1 MKIFITSKFYELLTL
16 PKICCIIVFTFK
28 TTRAN
33 ELDQGMA
40 HLLSETTLELV
51 DSCEAHSKS
60 RLLYQFDSESRLN
73 WHFFPNWSG
82 RTGVPLYRLSTE
94 QRLLVKKMVEL
105 LLSEDGFLE
114 YENLRLIHGIRKD
127 LNAPDNPM
135 HRYSI
140 SIFGKPSIK
149 STWGWRLE
157 GHHLSLNC
165 TLVDGQVFSIT
176 PSFWGASP
184 VRISNGKYE
193 GMELFKQEQELSL
206 KLVNSLSAS
215 QKQQAKVDSGN
226 GPDAV
231 SRVFRKEYE
240 NMAGIRFLD
249 LTEDQQKM
257 LGQIVLLFAEKY
269 RPEIVAQIENRKKI
283 FDSSTLRF
291 SYVLSSRGYV
301 SYFCIITSEYLIE
314 FDNQG
319 GNHIH
324 AVWRDFDGDFGR
336 DLLSEHLVKERLKTD

>member
-1 MKIFITSKFYELLTL
+1 MGKQTLLIFSVGFFFVLKATLGSEKIAYDLAHTAEKLITSSEKQKDAPLTYS
-16 PKICCIIVFTFK
+16 F
-28 TTRAN
+28 
-33 ELDQGMA
+33 E
-40 HLLSETTLELV
+40 
-51 DSCEAHSKS
+51 DSS
-60 RLLYQFDSESRLN
+60 REN

-82 RTGVPLYRLSTE
+82 RTGVPLYRLSKE

-105 LLSEDGFLE
+105 LLSEDGFIE

-127 LNAPDNPM
+127 LSTPDNPM

-140 SIFGKPSIK
+140 SIFGAPSMK

-165 TLVDGQVFSIT
+165 TLVDGQAFSIT

-184 VRISNGKYE
+184 VRVSNGKYA

-215 QKQQAKVDSGN
+215 QKQQAKVGSGN

-231 SRVFRKEYE
+231 SRVSRKEYE
-240 NMAGIRFLD
+240 NMAGIPFLD
-249 LTEDQQKM
+249 LTGDQQNCVE
-257 LGQIVLLFAEKY
+257 QIVLLFAEKY
-269 RPEIVAQIENRKKI
+269 RPEIAEQINNRKGI
-283 FDSSTLRF
+283 FDPSTLRF
-291 SYVLSSRGYV
+291 SYIFSSRGYI
-301 SYFCIITSEYLIE
+301 SYFCIITSEYLVE

-324 AVWRDFDGDFGR
+324 AVWRDFEGDFGR
-336 DLLSEHLVKERLKTD
+336 DLLSEHLVKETLKTD

>member
-1 MKIFITSKFYELLTL
+1 MKTFYLKNFFPLLFRSGLFCMGVAGSALTH
-16 PKICCIIVFTFK
+16 
-28 TTRAN
+28 AN
-33 ELDQGMA
+33 GKD
-40 HLLSETTLELV
+40 LSE
-51 DSCEAHSKS
+51 ASKLAETARHLIESNESTEGINLSYAFSDMS
-60 RLLYQFDSESRLN
+60 REQ

-82 RTGVPLYRLSTE
+82 RTGVPLYRLSAE

-127 LNAPDNPM
+127 LNAADNPM

-165 TLVDGQVFSIT
+165 TLVDGQTFSIT

-184 VRISNGKYE
+184 VRVTSGKYT
-193 GMELFKQEQELSL
+193 GMELFEQEQELSL
-206 KLVNSLSAS
+206 KLVNSLSDS
-215 QKQQAKVDSGN
+215 QKRKSELGSGH
-226 GPDAV
+226 GPEAFSRV
-231 SRVFRKEYE
+231 SREEYE
-240 NMAGIRFLD
+240 NLPGIRFFE
-249 LTEDQQKM
+249 LTEGQQKM
-257 LGQIVLLFAEKY
+257 IEQIVLLFAEKY
-269 RPEIVAQIENRKKI
+269 RPEIVEQIKNRKKI
-283 FDSSTLRF
+283 FDPSTLRF
-291 SYVLSSRGYV
+291 SYVDSTRGYI

-324 AVWRDFDGDFGR
+324 AAWRDFDGDFGR
-336 DLLSEHLVKERLKTD
+336 DLIGDHNRLNH

>member
-1 MKIFITSKFYELLTL
+1 MLFLGKQTLLILSVVFFLAMKAQAGSEKIANDLAHTAEELIASSEKQKDAPLTYSFEG
-16 PKICCIIVFTFK
+16 P
-28 TTRAN
+28 
-33 ELDQGMA
+33 
-40 HLLSETTLELV
+40 
-51 DSCEAHSKS
+51 S
-60 RLLYQFDSESRLN
+60 REN

-82 RTGVPLYRLSTE
+82 RTGVPLHRLSAE

-105 LLSEDGFLE
+105 LLSENGFLE
-114 YENLRLIHGIRKD
+114 YKNLRLIHGIRKD

-140 SIFGKPSIK
+140 SIFGTPSIK

-165 TLVDGQVFSIT
+165 TLVDGQTFSIT

-184 VRISNGKYE
+184 VRITSGKYA
-193 GMELFKQEQELSL
+193 GMELFEQEQKLSL

-215 QKQQAKVDSGN
+215 QKQQAKVGSGN
-226 GPDAV
+226 GPEAV
-231 SRVFRKEYE
+231 SRVSRDEYE
-240 NMAGIRFLD
+240 NLPGIPFLE
-249 LTEDQQKM
+249 LSEGQQNW
-257 LGQIVLLFAEKY
+257 LEQIVLLFAEKY
-269 RPEIVAQIENRKKI
+269 RPAIVEQINNHKKI
-283 FDSSTLRF
+283 FDPSTLRF
-291 SYVLSSRGYV
+291 SYAFSSRGYI

-324 AVWRDFDGDFGR
+324 SVWRDFDGDFGR
-336 DLLSEHLVKERLKTD
+336 SLVTDHLRKEH

>member
-1 MKIFITSKFYELLTL
+1 MLFLGKQTLLIFSVCFFLALKATHGSEKIANDLALTAGELITSSEQQKDVPLTYS
-16 PKICCIIVFTFK
+16 FK
-28 TTRAN
+28 
-33 ELDQGMA
+33 
-40 HLLSETTLELV
+40 
-51 DSCEAHSKS
+51 DSS
-60 RLLYQFDSESRLN
+60 RVN

-82 RTGVPLYRLSTE
+82 RTGVPLYRLSTK

-105 LLSEDGFLE
+105 FLSEDGFME

-127 LNAPDNPM
+127 LDAPDNPM
-135 HRYSI
+135 NRYSI

-165 TLVDGQVFSIT
+165 TLVDGQTFSIT

-184 VRISNGKYE
+184 VRISNGKYA
-193 GMELFKQEQELSL
+193 GMELFKEEQELSL

-215 QKQQAKVDSGN
+215 QNQQAKVHSGN

-249 LTEDQQKM
+249 LTEEQQKM
-257 LGQIVLLFAEKY
+257 LEQIVLLFAEKY
-269 RPEIVAQIENRKKI
+269 RPEIAEQINNRKEI
-283 FDSSTLRF
+283 FDPSTLRF
-291 SYVLSSRGYV
+291 SYIFSSRGYV
-301 SYFCIITSEYLIE
+301 AYFCIITSEYLIE

-336 DLLSEHLVKERLKTD
+336 DLLSDHLRVNH

>member
-1 MKIFITSKFYELLTL
+1 MLFLGKQTLLIFSLGFFLVLKATFGGEKIAHDLARTAKELITSSEKQKDAPLTYS
-16 PKICCIIVFTFK
+16 FK
-28 TTRAN
+28 
-33 ELDQGMA
+33 DP
-40 HLLSETTLELV
+40 
-51 DSCEAHSKS
+51 S
-60 RLLYQFDSESRLN
+60 REN

-82 RTGVPLYRLSTE
+82 RTGVPLYRLSTK

-105 LLSEDGFLE
+105 FLSEDGFME

-127 LNAPDNPM
+127 LDAPDNPM
-135 HRYSI
+135 NRYSI

-165 TLVDGQVFSIT
+165 TLVDGQTFSIT

-184 VRISNGKYE
+184 VRISNGKYA
-193 GMELFKQEQELSL
+193 GMELFKEEQELSL

-215 QKQQAKVDSGN
+215 QNQQAKVHSGN

-249 LTEDQQKM
+249 LTEEQQKM
-257 LGQIVLLFAEKY
+257 LEQIVLLFAEKY
-269 RPEIVAQIENRKKI
+269 RPEIAEQINNRKEI
-283 FDSSTLRF
+283 FDPSTLRF
-291 SYVLSSRGYV
+291 SYIFSSRGYV
-301 SYFCIITSEYLIE
+301 AYFCIITSEYLIE

-336 DLLSEHLVKERLKTD
+336 DLLSDHLRVNH

>member
-1 MKIFITSKFYELLTL
+1 MLFLGKQTLLILSVGISLAMKAQAGSEKIAYGLARTAEELIVTSEKQKDAPLTYSFED
-16 PKICCIIVFTFK
+16 P
-28 TTRAN
+28 
-33 ELDQGMA
+33 
-40 HLLSETTLELV
+40 
-51 DSCEAHSKS
+51 S
-60 RLLYQFDSESRLN
+60 REN

-82 RTGVPLYRLSTE
+82 RTGVPLYRLSKD

-105 LLSEDGFLE
+105 LLSEGGFLE

-127 LNAPDNPM
+127 LDAPDNPM

-140 SIFGKPSIK
+140 SIFGKPSEK

-165 TLVDGQVFSIT
+165 TLVDGQTFSIT

-184 VRISNGKYE
+184 VRVSSGKYA
-193 GMELFKQEQELSL
+193 GLELFEQEQELSL

-226 GPDAV
+226 GPEAV
-231 SRVFRKEYE
+231 SRVSREEYE
-240 NMAGIRFLD
+240 NLSGIRFLE
-249 LTEDQQKM
+249 LTEDQQNW
-257 LGQIVLLFAEKY
+257 LEQIVLLFAEKY
-269 RPEIVAQIENRKKI
+269 RPAIVEQINNRKKI
-283 FDSSTLRF
+283 FDPSTLRF
-291 SYVLSSRGYV
+291 SYVDSSRGYV
-301 SYFCIITSEYLIE
+301 AYFCIITSEYLIE

-324 AVWRDFDGDFGR
+324 AAWRNFDGDFGR
-336 DLLSEHLVKERLKTD
+336 DLLGEHNKRSID

>member
-1 MKIFITSKFYELLTL
+1 MLFLGKEALLTFSVVFFFAMKVKAGSEKIANDL
-16 PKICCIIVFTFK
+16 AHTAEELIASSEKPKGAPLTYSF
-28 TTRAN
+28 
-33 ELDQGMA
+33 EDP
-40 HLLSETTLELV
+40 
-51 DSCEAHSKS
+51 S
-60 RLLYQFDSESRLN
+60 REN

-82 RTGVPLYRLSTE
+82 RTGVPLYRLSAD

-127 LNAPDNPM
+127 LNAPDNLM

-140 SIFGKPSIK
+140 SIFGKPSEK

-165 TLVDGQVFSIT
+165 TLVNGQSFSVT

-184 VRISNGKYE
+184 VRVSNGKYA
-193 GMELFKQEQELSL
+193 GLELFEQEHKLSL
-206 KLVNSLSAS
+206 KLVKSLSDS
-215 QKQQAKVDSGN
+215 QKQQAEVDSGN
-226 GPDAV
+226 GPEAV
-231 SRVFRKEYE
+231 SRVSRDEYK
-240 NMAGIRFLD
+240 NLPGIPFLE
-249 LTEDQQKM
+249 LSEGQQNW
-257 LGQIVLLFAEKY
+257 LEQIVLLFAEKY
-269 RPEIVAQIENRKKI
+269 RPAIVEQIKNRKKI
-283 FDSSTLRF
+283 FDPSILRF
-291 SYVLSSRGYV
+291 SYVDSTRGYI

-324 AVWRDFDGDFGR
+324 SVWRDFDGDFGR
-336 DLLSEHLVKERLKTD
+336 SLVTDHLRKDH

>member
-1 MKIFITSKFYELLTL
+1 MIFLHKQTHLIFSVVFFFAMKVKAGSEKIANDLAHTAEELIASSQKPKGAPLTYSFED
-16 PKICCIIVFTFK
+16 P
-28 TTRAN
+28 
-33 ELDQGMA
+33 
-40 HLLSETTLELV
+40 
-51 DSCEAHSKS
+51 S
-60 RLLYQFDSESRLN
+60 REN
-73 WHFFPNWSG
+73 WHFFPNWSS
-82 RTGVPLYRLSTE
+82 RTGVPLSRLSAE

-105 LLSEDGFLE
+105 LLSEGGFLE

-165 TLVDGQVFSIT
+165 TMVDGQTFSIT

-184 VRISNGKYE
+184 VRVSNGKYA
-193 GMELFKQEQELSL
+193 GLELFEQEQKLSL

-226 GPDAV
+226 GPEAV
-231 SRVFRKEYE
+231 SLVSREDYE
-240 NMAGIRFLD
+240 NLSGIRFPELS
-249 LTEDQQKM
+249 EGQQNWVEQ
-257 LGQIVLLFAEKY
+257 LILLFAEKY
-269 RPEIVAQIENRKKI
+269 RPVIVEQINNRKKI
-283 FDSSTLRF
+283 FDPSTLRF
-291 SYVLSSRGYV
+291 SYAFSSRGYI
-301 SYFCIITSEYLIE
+301 SYLCIITSEYLIE

-336 DLLSEHLVKERLKTD
+336 DLLGEHNKRSIY

>member
-1 MKIFITSKFYELLTL
+1 MLFLGKQTLLIFTVGFFFALKATLGGEKIAHDLAHTAEELITFSEKQKEAPLTYS
-16 PKICCIIVFTFK
+16 F
-28 TTRAN
+28 
-33 ELDQGMA
+33 E
-40 HLLSETTLELV
+40 
-51 DSCEAHSKS
+51 DSS
-60 RLLYQFDSESRLN
+60 REN

-82 RTGVPLYRLSTE
+82 RTGVPLYRLSKE
-94 QRLLVKKMVEL
+94 QRLLVKKMIEL
-105 LLSEDGFLE
+105 LLSEDGYLE

-127 LNAPDNPM
+127 LDAPDNPM

-165 TLVDGQVFSIT
+165 TLVDGQTFSIT

-184 VRISNGKYE
+184 VRVSNGKYA

-215 QKQQAKVDSGN
+215 QKQQAKVGSGN
-226 GPDAV
+226 GPEAV
-231 SRVFRKEYE
+231 SRVSQEEYE
-240 NMAGIRFLD
+240 NMAGIPFLD
-249 LTEDQQKM
+249 LTEGQQKM

-269 RPEIVAQIENRKKI
+269 RPEIVEPIDNRKKI
-283 FDSSTLRF
+283 FDPSTLRF
-291 SYVLSSRGYV
+291 SYVFSSRGYV
-301 SYFCIITSEYLIE
+301 AYFCIITSEYLIE

-336 DLLSEHLVKERLKTD
+336 DLLSDHLIKESLKTD

>member
-1 MKIFITSKFYELLTL
+1 MGKQILVIFSLVFFLALKATLGREKIANDLARTAEELIASSEKQKYSHLTYS
-16 PKICCIIVFTFK
+16 F
-28 TTRAN
+28 
-33 ELDQGMA
+33 E
-40 HLLSETTLELV
+40 
-51 DSCEAHSKS
+51 DSS
-60 RLLYQFDSESRLN
+60 RVN

-82 RTGVPLYRLSTE
+82 RTGVPLYRLSKE

-105 LLSEDGFLE
+105 LLSEDGFTE

-140 SIFGKPSIK
+140 SVFGKPSIK

-165 TLVDGQVFSIT
+165 TLVNGQTFSIT

-184 VRISNGKYE
+184 VRVSNGKYA
-193 GMELFKQEQELSL
+193 GMELFKLEQELSL
-206 KLVNSLSAS
+206 KLVNSLSTS
-215 QKQQAKVDSGN
+215 QKQKAEVDSAN
-226 GPDAV
+226 GPEAV
-231 SRVFRKEYE
+231 SRVSREEYE
-240 NMAGIRFLD
+240 NLSGIRFLD
-249 LTEDQQKM
+249 LDEDQQKM
-257 LGQIVLLFAEKY
+257 LEQIVLLFADKY
-269 RPEIVAQIENRKKI
+269 RPEIVEQIENRKKN

-291 SYVLSSRGYV
+291 FFVLSSRGYV
-301 SYFCIITSEYLIE
+301 AYFCIITSEYLIE

-336 DLLSEHLVKERLKTD
+336 DLLSEHLIKESLKTD

>member
-1 MKIFITSKFYELLTL
+1 MLFWGKQTLLIFSLGFLLATRTTAGSEKIAYDLARVAEELIASSEKQKDIPLTYSFGD
-16 PKICCIIVFTFK
+16 P
-28 TTRAN
+28 
-33 ELDQGMA
+33 
-40 HLLSETTLELV
+40 
-51 DSCEAHSKS
+51 S
-60 RLLYQFDSESRLN
+60 REN

-82 RTGVPLYRLSTE
+82 RTGVPLYRLSAE

-127 LNAPDNPM
+127 LDAPDNPM

-140 SIFGKPSIK
+140 SIFGKPSEK

-165 TLVDGQVFSIT
+165 TLVDGQTFSVT

-184 VRISNGKYE
+184 VRVSNGKYA
-193 GMELFKQEQELSL
+193 GLELFEQEQELSL

-215 QKQQAKVDSGN
+215 QKRQAKVDSGN
-226 GPDAV
+226 GPEAV
-231 SRVFRKEYE
+231 SRVSREDYE
-240 NMAGIRFLD
+240 NLPGIPFLE
-249 LTEDQQKM
+249 LTESQQNR
-257 LGQIVLLFAEKY
+257 LEQIVLLFAERF
-269 RPEIVAQIENRKKI
+269 RPEIVEQIKNREKI
-283 FDSSTLRF
+283 FDPSTLRF
-291 SYVLSSRGYV
+291 SYVFSSRGYI

-324 AVWRDFDGDFGR
+324 AAWRDFDGDFGR
-336 DLLSEHLVKERLKTD
+336 DLIGEHLKRTPD

>member
-1 MKIFITSKFYELLTL
+1 MLFMGKQIFLIFSLGFFFALKATLGSEKIAYDLAHTAEELITSSEKQNGTSLTYS
-16 PKICCIIVFTFK
+16 F
-28 TTRAN
+28 
-33 ELDQGMA
+33 E
-40 HLLSETTLELV
+40 
-51 DSCEAHSKS
+51 DSS
-60 RLLYQFDSESRLN
+60 REN

-82 RTGVPLYRLSTE
+82 RTGVPLYRLSKE

-105 LLSEDGFLE
+105 LLSEDGFIE

-127 LNAPDNPM
+127 LSTPDNPM

-140 SIFGKPSIK
+140 SIFGTPSIK

-165 TLVDGQVFSIT
+165 TLVDGQTFSIT

-184 VRISNGKYE
+184 VRVSNGKYA
-193 GMELFKQEQELSL
+193 GMDLFKQEQELSL

-215 QKQQAKVDSGN
+215 QKQQSKVDSGN

-231 SRVFRKEYE
+231 SRVSRKEYE
-240 NMAGIRFLD
+240 NMAGIPFLD
-249 LTEDQQKM
+249 LTEEQQNCVE
-257 LGQIVLLFAEKY
+257 QIVLLFAEKY
-269 RPEIVAQIENRKKI
+269 RPEIAEQINSRKKI
-283 FDSSTLRF
+283 FDPSTLRF
-291 SYVLSSRGYV
+291 SYIFSSRGYI
-301 SYFCIITSEYLIE
+301 SYFCIITNEYLIE

-324 AVWRDFDGDFGR
+324 AVWRDFEGDFGR
-336 DLLSEHLVKERLKTD
+336 DLLTDHFRKNH

>member
-1 MKIFITSKFYELLTL
+1 MLFMGKQILLIFSVCFFLALKATHGSEKIAYDLAHTAEKLITSSEKQNGIPLTYS
-16 PKICCIIVFTFK
+16 F
-28 TTRAN
+28 
-33 ELDQGMA
+33 E
-40 HLLSETTLELV
+40 
-51 DSCEAHSKS
+51 DSS
-60 RLLYQFDSESRLN
+60 REN

-82 RTGVPLYRLSTE
+82 RTGVPLYWLSKE

-105 LLSEDGFLE
+105 LLSEDGFIE

-127 LNAPDNPM
+127 LNTPDNPM

-165 TLVDGQVFSIT
+165 TLVDGQTFCIT

-184 VRISNGKYE
+184 VRVSNGKYA
-193 GMELFKQEQELSL
+193 GMELFKEEQELSL

-215 QKQQAKVDSGN
+215 QKQQAEVGSGN
-226 GPDAV
+226 GPEAV
-231 SRVFRKEYE
+231 SRVSREEYE
-240 NMAGIRFLD
+240 NLPGIRFFELG
-249 LTEDQQKM
+249 EDQQKM
-257 LGQIVLLFAEKY
+257 LWQIVLLFAEKY
-269 RPEIVAQIENRKKI
+269 RPEIVAQINNRKKI
-283 FDSSTLRF
+283 FDPSTLRF
-291 SYVLSSRGYV
+291 SYVFSSRGYV
-301 SYFCIITSEYLIE
+301 AYFCIVTSEYLIE

-336 DLLSEHLVKERLKTD
+336 DLLSEHFIKERPPKN

>member
-1 MKIFITSKFYELLTL
+1 MLFLGKQTLLILSVGFFLATKSKAESEKIAYDLARTAEELMTSSEKQKGVNLTYSFED
-16 PKICCIIVFTFK
+16 P
-28 TTRAN
+28 
-33 ELDQGMA
+33 
-40 HLLSETTLELV
+40 
-51 DSCEAHSKS
+51 S
-60 RLLYQFDSESRLN
+60 REN

-82 RTGVPLYRLSTE
+82 RTGVPLYRLSKD
-94 QRLLVKKMVEL
+94 QRILVQKMVEL

-127 LNAPDNPM
+127 LNAPDNPK

-165 TLVDGQVFSIT
+165 TLVDGQTFSIT

-184 VRISNGKYE
+184 VRVSSGKYA
-193 GMELFKQEQELSL
+193 GMELFVQEQELSL

-215 QKQQAKVDSGN
+215 QKQQAKVGSGN
-226 GPDAV
+226 GPEAV
-231 SRVFRKEYE
+231 SRVSRKEYE
-240 NMAGIRFLD
+240 NLPGIRFLE
-249 LTEDQQKM
+249 LTEGQQDWVEQ
-257 LGQIVLLFAEKY
+257 LILLFAEKY
-269 RPEIVAQIENRKKI
+269 RPAIVEQINDRKKI
-283 FDSSTLRF
+283 FDPSNLRF
-291 SYVLSSRGYV
+291 SYVFSSPGYI

-324 AVWRDFDGDFGR
+324 AAWRDFDGDFGR
-336 DLLSEHLVKERLKTD
+336 GLLSEHLVKERLKTD

>member
-1 MKIFITSKFYELLTL
+1 MLFLGKQTLLIFSVVFFFAMKVKAGSEKIANDLAHTAEELIASSEKPKGAPLTYSFED
-16 PKICCIIVFTFK
+16 P
-28 TTRAN
+28 
-33 ELDQGMA
+33 
-40 HLLSETTLELV
+40 
-51 DSCEAHSKS
+51 S
-60 RLLYQFDSESRLN
+60 REN

-82 RTGVPLYRLSTE
+82 RTGVPLYRLSAD

-127 LNAPDNPM
+127 LNAPDNLM

-140 SIFGKPSIK
+140 SIFGKPSEK

-165 TLVDGQVFSIT
+165 TLVDGQTFSVT

-184 VRISNGKYE
+184 VRVSNGKYA
-193 GMELFKQEQELSL
+193 GLELFEQEQKLSL

-226 GPDAV
+226 GPEAV
-231 SRVFRKEYE
+231 SRVSWDEYK
-240 NMAGIRFLD
+240 NLPGIPFLE
-249 LTEDQQKM
+249 LSEGQQNW
-257 LGQIVLLFAEKY
+257 LEQIVHLFAEKY
-269 RPEIVAQIENRKKI
+269 RPGIVEQIKNRKKI
-283 FDSSTLRF
+283 FDPSTLRF
-291 SYVLSSRGYV
+291 SYAFSSRGYI

-324 AVWRDFDGDFGR
+324 SVWRDFDGDFGR
-336 DLLSEHLVKERLKTD
+336 SLVTDHLRKEH

>member
-1 MKIFITSKFYELLTL
+1 MLFLDKQIFLIFSLGFFFALKATLGSEKIAYDLARTAEELITSIEKQKDAPLTYSFED
-16 PKICCIIVFTFK
+16 P
-28 TTRAN
+28 
-33 ELDQGMA
+33 
-40 HLLSETTLELV
+40 
-51 DSCEAHSKS
+51 S
-60 RLLYQFDSESRLN
+60 REN

-82 RTGVPLYRLSTE
+82 RTGVPLYRLSKE

-127 LNAPDNPM
+127 LNVPDNPM

-149 STWGWRLE
+149 SSWGWRLE

-165 TLVDGQVFSIT
+165 TLVDGHAFSIT

-184 VRISNGKYE
+184 VRISNGKYA

-206 KLVNSLSAS
+206 ELVNSLSAS
-215 QKQQAKVDSGN
+215 QKQQAKVDSDN

-231 SRVFRKEYE
+231 SRISREKYE
-240 NMAGIRFLD
+240 NMAGIPFLD
-249 LTEDQQKM
+249 LTEDQQRI
-257 LGQIVLLFAEKY
+257 LEQIVLLFAEKY
-269 RPEIVAQIENRKKI
+269 RPEIAEQINNRKEI
-283 FDSSTLRF
+283 YDPSTLRF
-291 SYVLSSRGYV
+291 SYIFSSRGYV
-301 SYFCIITSEYLIE
+301 AYFCIITCEYLIE

-324 AVWRDFDGDFGR
+324 AVWRDFDGDLGR
-336 DLLSEHLVKERLKTD
+336 DLLSEHLLKESLKTD

>member
-1 MKIFITSKFYELLTL
+1 MGKQTLLIFSVGFFFVLKATLGSEKIAYDLALTAEELITSSEQQKDIPLTYS
-16 PKICCIIVFTFK
+16 F
-28 TTRAN
+28 
-33 ELDQGMA
+33 E
-40 HLLSETTLELV
+40 
-51 DSCEAHSKS
+51 DSS
-60 RLLYQFDSESRLN
+60 RVN

-82 RTGVPLYRLSTE
+82 RTGVPLYRLSKE

-105 LLSEDGFLE
+105 LLSEDGFME

-127 LNAPDNPM
+127 LNAPDNPT

-165 TLVDGQVFSIT
+165 TLVDGQTFSIT

-184 VRISNGKYE
+184 VRVSNGKYE

-206 KLVNSLSAS
+206 KMVNSLSAS
-215 QKQQAKVDSGN
+215 QKQQAKVGAGN
-226 GPDAV
+226 GPKAI
-231 SRVFRKEYE
+231 SRVSLEEYE
-240 NMAGIRFLD
+240 NLPGIRFLD
-249 LTEDQQKM
+249 LSEDQQKM
-257 LGQIVLLFAEKY
+257 LGHIVLLFAEKY
-269 RPEIVAQIENRKKI
+269 RPEIVEPINNRKKI
-283 FDSSTLRF
+283 FDPSTLRF

-301 SYFCIITSEYLIE
+301 AYFCIITSEYLIE

-336 DLLSEHLVKERLKTD
+336 DLLSEHLIKERPPKN

>member
-1 MKIFITSKFYELLTL
+1 MLFLSKQTLLILSVGFFFATKAKAESEKIAYDLARTAEELIVTSEKQKDAPLTYSFED
-16 PKICCIIVFTFK
+16 P
-28 TTRAN
+28 
-33 ELDQGMA
+33 
-40 HLLSETTLELV
+40 
-51 DSCEAHSKS
+51 S
-60 RLLYQFDSESRLN
+60 REN

-82 RTGVPLYRLSTE
+82 RTGVPLYRLSKD
-94 QRLLVKKMVEL
+94 QRILVKKMVEL
-105 LLSEDGFLE
+105 LLSENGFLE

-165 TLVDGQVFSIT
+165 TLVNGQSFSVT

-184 VRISNGKYE
+184 VRVSNGKYA
-193 GMELFKQEQELSL
+193 GFELFELEQELSL

-215 QKQQAKVDSGN
+215 QVQQAEVGSGT
-226 GPDAV
+226 GPEAV
-231 SRVFRKEYE
+231 SRVSREEYGSPS
-240 NMAGIRFLD
+240 GIPFSELS
-249 LTEDQQKM
+249 ESQQDWVEQ
-257 LGQIVLLFAEKY
+257 LILLFAEKY
-269 RPEIVAQIENRKKI
+269 RPEIVEQINDRKKI
-283 FDSSTLRF
+283 FDPSSLKF
-291 SYVLSSRGYV
+291 SYIFSTRGYI
-301 SYFCIITSEYLIE
+301 SYFCIVSREYLIE

-324 AVWRDFDGDFGR
+324 SVWRDFDGDFGR
-336 DLLSEHLVKERLKTD
+336 DLILDHITQDH

>member
-1 MKIFITSKFYELLTL
+1 MLFLRKQTFLFFSLGFFLALKATLGSEKIANDLARTAGELIASSE
-16 PKICCIIVFTFK
+16 KQK
-28 TTRAN
+28 
-33 ELDQGMA
+33 DA
-40 HLLSETTLELV
+40 HLSYSFEV
-51 DSCEAHSKS
+51 PS
-60 RLLYQFDSESRLN
+60 RVN

-82 RTGVPLYRLSTE
+82 RTGVPLYRLTTK

-127 LNAPDNPM
+127 LNTLDNPM

-140 SIFGKPSIK
+140 SIFGTPSIK

-165 TLVDGQVFSIT
+165 TLVDGQTFSIT

-184 VRISNGKYE
+184 VRVSKGKYT

-215 QKQQAKVDSGN
+215 QKQQAKVVSGN
-226 GPDAV
+226 GPEAV
-231 SRVFRKEYE
+231 SRISREEYE
-240 NMAGIRFLD
+240 NMAGIPFLD
-249 LTEDQQKM
+249 LTEDQQNCVE
-257 LGQIVLLFAEKY
+257 QIVLLFAEKY
-269 RPEIVAQIENRKKI
+269 RPEIAEQINNRKEI
-283 FDSSTLRF
+283 FDPSTLRF
-291 SYVLSSRGYV
+291 SYVFSSRGYV
-301 SYFCIITSEYLIE
+301 AYFCIITKEYLIE

-336 DLLSEHLVKERLKTD
+336 DLLTDHFRKNH

>member
-1 MKIFITSKFYELLTL
+1 MLFLGKQTLLIFSLGFFLVLKASLGGEKIAHDLALTAEELITSSEKQNGTPLTYSFE
-16 PKICCIIVFTFK
+16 VT
-28 TTRAN
+28 
-33 ELDQGMA
+33 
-40 HLLSETTLELV
+40 
-51 DSCEAHSKS
+51 S
-60 RLLYQFDSESRLN
+60 REN

-105 LLSEDGFLE
+105 LLSEDGFME

-127 LNAPDNPM
+127 LSTPDNPM

-140 SIFGKPSIK
+140 SIFGTPSIK

-165 TLVDGQVFSIT
+165 TLVDGQTFSIT

-184 VRISNGKYE
+184 VRVSNGKYA
-193 GMELFKQEQELSL
+193 GMELFKEEQELSL

-215 QKQQAKVDSGN
+215 QKQQAEVGSGN
-226 GPDAV
+226 GPEAV
-231 SRVFRKEYE
+231 SQISREEYE
-240 NMAGIRFLD
+240 NLPGIRFLE

-269 RPEIVAQIENRKKI
+269 RPEIVEPIDNRKKI
-283 FDSSTLRF
+283 LDSSTLRF

-301 SYFCIITSEYLIE
+301 AYFCIITSEYLIE

-336 DLLSEHLVKERLKTD
+336 DLLWEHLVKERPPRN